1 MQQLLP
7 LTSSPQSDSV
17 LVDLR
22 GLLSEDDDHGDVDEV
37 DDEEAHDFPHVDL
50 PVEKHNY
57 QIDRR
62 HLRVSHGAE
71 PVRYR

>member
-7 LTSSPQSDSV
+7 VRPPSKPHSV
-17 LVDLR
+17 LVNLG
-22 GLLSEDDDHGDVDEV
+22 GLLSEDDDDGDVDEV
-37 DDEEAHDFPHVDL
+37 DDEEAHDFPHADF

-62 HLRVSHGAE
+62 YLHRLHTFH
-71 PVRYR
+71 